1 MPISSPI
8 SISCPSSFD
17 TSSTLT
23 ALCSATGPLESAT
36 GYSSDDIFEA
46 NPIPSLESVKAL
58 SNPQEQIEQ
67 VKNIFTRLPESTAL
81 PIGEFRG
88 DFVGLYTE
96 SRAAQ
101 VLAPLLWEGVEF
113 DNTLA
118 TLTLNPWVAW
128 FLPQETGKVSLADSV
143 YDGRQAIRVDYE
155 DRFWETRRLN
165 DNQFL
170 SIVTDKESG
179 KIGDVHTLTVTG

>member
-1 MPISSPI
+1 MPISSPT
-8 SISCPSSFD
+8 SISRPSPFE

-23 ALCSATGPLESAT
+23 AAFSATGTLASVT

-46 NPIPSLESVKAL
+46 NHIPSLESVKAL
-58 SNPQEQIEQ
+58 NDPKEQIEQ
-67 VKNIFTRLPESTAL
+67 VKNIFTRLPESIAL

-96 SRAAQ
+96 SSVAKA
-101 VLAPLLWEGVEF
+101 VVPWLWEGVEF
-113 DNTLA
+113 DDTLA

-143 YDGRQAIRVDYE
+143 YDGRQTIRVDYE
-155 DRFWETRRLN
+155 DRFWETRRLD
-165 DNQFL
+165 DNRFL
-170 SIVTDKESG
+170 SIVTNKESG
-179 KIGDVHTLTVTG
+179 EIGDVHTLTVTQ